1 MERSSAMATTRAA
14 YTPVEFLKVSS
25 LLSCRLSRQASSNL
39 SLTSKPLERLDWQF
53 PLRCSHLLTRS
64 SNDPPS
70 RVHHSARRRGCDVA
84 DRGAG
89 AADGDAG
96 DRVFEQRVSRSRR

>member
-14 YTPVEFLKVSS
+14 YIRVEFLKVSS

-64 SNDPPS
+64 SNDPP
-70 RVHHSARRRGCDVA
+70 RVHHAVRRRGGGLAAGVA
-84 DRGAG
+84 GTAN
-89 AADGDAG
+89 AAMARSLSDGKH
-96 DRVFEQRVSRSRR
+96 